1 MGGLVTALGCLFTSF
16 ASQFH
21 QLFFSY
27 GIMIGGLVWYGM
39 VIYSGLIFIVH
50 ILLIFFIDM
59 SLNILNFSLNF
70 SLHYLQTFGSGGM
83 SDIHLNQ
90 TNTGCK
96 VKGLWVHWRG
106 G

>member
-1 MGGLVTALGCLFTSF
+1 M
-16 ASQFH
+16 
-21 QLFFSY
+21 
-27 GIMIGGLVWYGM
+27 VWYGM

-50 ILLIFFIDM
+50 KLLIFFIDM
-59 SLNILNFSLNF
+59 SLNILNFFLNL
-70 SLHYLQTFGSGGM
+70 SLHYLQTFGLGGM

-90 TNTGCK
+90 SNTGCK

>member
-1 MGGLVTALGCLFTSF
+1 
-16 ASQFH
+16 
-21 QLFFSY
+21 
-27 GIMIGGLVWYGM
+27 M

-90 TNTGCK
+90 SNTGWK